1 MNDWILIGCNIIL
14 VFIECTILL
23 VLGTIFFKRKV
34 SRAKMII
41 SLVLL
46 SFLYSFVISNT
57 ASFPIG
63 KSGALIILGS
73 IWLEVIFTSTMI
85 KAISVSVGY
94 VSFVYV
100 FDNLAILLF
109 SLLTEHSFYFY
120 MSNPIGYYLISYII
134 KCLEISTIS
143 VFGVCIKRKMQ
154 FQNATTYDWVC
165 SVLFPCVSL
174 IYSIAFLYLYQKY
187 PETGTMILICTI
199 VLMMFNILAI
209 AILAHLDHQQRA
221 IQDNI
226 ILQRSIQQERESL
239 ETWQNAYSDQRKL
252 THDFRNQLGVLY
264 GLAQQ
269 KAPYEE
275 IMTYANRLLG
285 ETNPPVLRLT
295 TGRSVLDILLNQKYS
310 ISLKKNIDLQMHL
323 SDLSNFPLSD
333 EKLVVILANLLDNA
347 ITACEKVS
355 DVSNRKILIKIQV
368 RTTASYLYQ
377 ENGTSQ
383 EVKIIN
389 NQVVASKKSSPAH
402 GYGLKNVMS
411 ILNQAHAIY
420 FFDYSSTE
428 QKFIF
433 SAEFP
438 NRQVASDN

>member
-165 SVLFPCVSL
+165 SVLFPCV
-174 IYSIAFLYLYQKY
+174 
-187 PETGTMILICTI
+187 
-199 VLMMFNILAI
+199 
-209 AILAHLDHQQRA
+209 
-221 IQDNI
+221 
-226 ILQRSIQQERESL
+226 
-239 ETWQNAYSDQRKL
+239 
-252 THDFRNQLGVLY
+252 
-264 GLAQQ
+264 
-269 KAPYEE
+269 
-275 IMTYANRLLG
+275 
-285 ETNPPVLRLT
+285 
-295 TGRSVLDILLNQKYS
+295 
-310 ISLKKNIDLQMHL
+310 
-323 SDLSNFPLSD
+323 
-333 EKLVVILANLLDNA
+333 
-347 ITACEKVS
+347 
-355 DVSNRKILIKIQV
+355 
-368 RTTASYLYQ
+368 
-377 ENGTSQ
+377 
-383 EVKIIN
+383 
-389 NQVVASKKSSPAH
+389 
-402 GYGLKNVMS
+402 
-411 ILNQAHAIY
+411 
-420 FFDYSSTE
+420 
-428 QKFIF
+428 
-433 SAEFP
+433 
-438 NRQVASDN
+438 

>member
-1 MNDWILIGCNIIL
+1 M
-14 VFIECTILL
+14 
-23 VLGTIFFKRKV
+23 
-34 SRAKMII
+34 
-41 SLVLL
+41 
-46 SFLYSFVISNT
+46 
-57 ASFPIG
+57 
-63 KSGALIILGS
+63 
-73 IWLEVIFTSTMI
+73 
-85 KAISVSVGY
+85 
-94 VSFVYV
+94 
-100 FDNLAILLF
+100 
-109 SLLTEHSFYFY
+109 
-120 MSNPIGYYLISYII
+120 
-134 KCLEISTIS
+134 
-143 VFGVCIKRKMQ
+143 
-154 FQNATTYDWVC
+154 
-165 SVLFPCVSL
+165 
-174 IYSIAFLYLYQKY
+174 
-187 PETGTMILICTI
+187 
-199 VLMMFNILAI
+199 
-209 AILAHLDHQQRA
+209 
-221 IQDNI
+221 
-226 ILQRSIQQERESL
+226 
-239 ETWQNAYSDQRKL
+239 
-252 THDFRNQLGVLY
+252 
-264 GLAQQ
+264 AQQ

-275 IMTYANRLLG
+275 IMTYANRLLD

-310 ISLKKNIDLQMHL
+310 IALKKNIDLQMHL

-438 NRQVASDN
+438 NRQVSSDD